1 MANKPLS
8 AAQGV
13 VLKGLIDTLNTNLG
27 NYALK
32 TTIPT
37 KLSQM
42 TNDAGFI
49 TGYTETDPTVPAWAK
64 ASSKPSY
71 TKLEVGLGN
80 VDNIKQYSAENPP
93 VVTQPEAPTD
103 TSVIWVDTSDDSDDG
118 FQEAV
123 NMALAQAKASGEF
136 DGKTPEKGIDY
147 FTNADKS
154 ELISAVI
161 AALPV
166 YSGEVI

>member
-1 MANKPLS
+1 MAYIKLN
-8 AAQGV
+8 
-13 VLKGLIDTLNTNLG
+13 LKDGDTLTAAHLAHIESG
-27 NYALK
+27 I
-32 TTIPT
+32 TTIN
-37 KLSQM
+37 KS
-42 TNDAGFI
+42 DI
-49 TGYTETDPTVPAWAK
+49 
-64 ASSKPSY
+64 
-71 TKLEVGLGN
+71 GLDYVEN
-80 VDNIKQYSAENPP
+80 VRQYSVNNPP
-93 VVTQPEAPTD
+93 ILAQPTAPD
-103 TSVIWVDTSDDSDDG
+103 DSNVLWIDTSDDSDDG
-118 FQEAV
+118 LQDAV